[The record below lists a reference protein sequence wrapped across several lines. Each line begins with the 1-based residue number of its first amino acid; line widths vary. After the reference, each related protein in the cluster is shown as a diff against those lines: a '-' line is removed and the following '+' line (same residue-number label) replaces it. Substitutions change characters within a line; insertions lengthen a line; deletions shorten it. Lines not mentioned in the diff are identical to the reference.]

1 MFSTSAAGTDYPT
14 LATLVVLF
22 LFALVPPIVF
32 VIWIR
37 NTERWQREPW
47 RSVFWLFLF
56 GMIFAIIIAIVLEGL
71 AIRAGDFFQ
80 QESVALGQALQRNPS
95 LGIII
100 LAVVVAPIMEELAK
114 GLGVYTIR
122 RQIREPEDGLVF
134 GAASGLGFAATE
146 NFFYG
151 VVAYISAPDASTA
164 LVSSLVVIGI
174 RSFSSALLHASAAG
188 TFGFG
193 IARHHLRW
201 GSALPYYLMAVA
213 MHGTFNFLA
222 SFGEIFKGS
231 YGDWAEI
238 FGLAA
243 AVLFAIAAIAL
254 IRGTI
259 RHLERPTR
267 PLY

>member
-1 MFSTSAAGTDYPT
+1 MSSTGAAAGPYPT
-14 LATLVVLF
+14 LAALVILF
-22 LFALVPPIVF
+22 LFAIVPPLLF
-32 VIWIR
+32 VVWIR
-37 NTERWQREPW
+37 NTERWRREPW
-47 RSVFWLFLF
+47 RSVFWLFVWGLV
-56 GMIFAIIIAIVLEGL
+56 FAILIAVVLEGL
-71 AIRAGDFFQ
+71 AIRAGDLFQ
-80 QESVALGQALQRNPS
+80 QEYVALGRALQRNPS
-95 LGIII
+95 LGIIL
-100 LAVVVAPIMEELAK
+100 LAVVVAPVMEELAK
-114 GLGVYTIR
+114 GLGVYTVR
-122 RQIREPEDGLVF
+122 RQILEPEDGLVY

-151 VVAYISAPDASTA
+151 LVAYISAPDIASA

-222 SFGEIFKGS
+222 SFGEIFRGA
-231 YGDWAEI
+231 YGDWAEV

-243 AVLFAIAAIAL
+243 AVLFAIAAIGL

-259 RHLERPTR
+259 RHLDRPTR